1 MYWWFIIISIL
12 LFKNH
17 PPWWSTMHY
26 FRLNFKY
33 LIIIEQSCLLLC
45 NTFFEWISGL
55 KIIYQVITTSNALRC
70 SKNRLPLDKDNVIQR
85 SFSIFE
91 RVCQRTFQFFFSFEF
106 SIIDVQ
112 HRSGFRPLRRVS
124 PKKYQPSASW
134 CWFGTHVQNCCHW
147 KKKRF
152 FDFHL
157 ITMRWN

>member
-45 NTFFEWISGL
+45 NTFSEWISGL

-91 RVCQRTFQFFFSFEF
+91 RVCQRTFQFFFLLNFQLLMY
-106 SIIDVQ
+106 SIGQVFAHSGESVQKNTNQVQADVGSE
-112 HRSGFRPLRRVS
+112 HMYRIV
-124 PKKYQPSASW
+124 A
-134 CWFGTHVQNCCHW
+134 TE
-147 KKKRF
+147 KKRF